1 MIKFENAW
9 IHFYC
14 SKESKTDEFSEK
26 FQTAVDPPF
35 SESHVA
41 DFLWGYTALKNI
53 HVVYFWKAL
62 GTRASTS
69 G

>member
-41 DFLWGYTALKNI
+41 DFL
-53 HVVYFWKAL
+53 
-62 GTRASTS
+62 
-69 G
+69 